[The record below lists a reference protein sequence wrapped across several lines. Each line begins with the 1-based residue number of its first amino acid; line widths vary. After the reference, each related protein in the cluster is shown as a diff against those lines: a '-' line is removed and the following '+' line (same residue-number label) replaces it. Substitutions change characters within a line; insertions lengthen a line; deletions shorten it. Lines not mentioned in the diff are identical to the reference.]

1 MANSKTDTQFTA
13 YANVDTTPGAS
24 GYWTTGVCMRDE
36 QVQKMWF
43 SIRGTSTS
51 VVTLQFKCEG
61 DADWSINEEIST
73 SGRKLIE
80 GGGAYVYWRAGIA
93 NDTDYVDEVTFGF
106 DW

>member
-51 VVTLQFKCEG
+51 V
-61 DADWSINEEIST
+61 
-73 SGRKLIE
+73 
-80 GGGAYVYWRAGIA
+80 
-93 NDTDYVDEVTFGF
+93 
-106 DW
+106 